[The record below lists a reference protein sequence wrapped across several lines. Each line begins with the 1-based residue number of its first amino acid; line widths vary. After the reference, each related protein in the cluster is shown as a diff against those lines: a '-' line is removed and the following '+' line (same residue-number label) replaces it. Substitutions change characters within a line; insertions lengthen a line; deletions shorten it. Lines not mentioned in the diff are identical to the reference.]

1 MPSVG
6 IDLIEVDRIK
16 KSMER
21 GSFFKKIL
29 GKNEYSELE
38 KRNFPPQSVAVN
50 FCAKEAFL
58 KAMGK
63 GLGEI
68 DFTEVELLRMKSGQP
83 YLSLS
88 GKALDLAEKQNLG
101 FSVSATHTEKYASVV
116 VLAYNK

>member
-1 MPSVG
+1 MLSVG

-16 KSMER
+16 NSMER
-21 GSFFKKIL
+21 GSFLKRIL
-29 GKNEYSELE
+29 GENEYLELE

-68 DFTEVELLRMKSGQP
+68 DFTEIELLRLKSGQP
-83 YLSLS
+83 YLSLT
-88 GKALDLAEKQNLG
+88 GKTLALAEKQNLE

-116 VLAYNK
+116 ILAYDK